1 MVKLSSGAELVVT
14 KVGLYPQSALQHLA
28 DLKRQATESLGGV
41 SSGIGFIGSPGYV
54 LSGALALG
62 VFEGILSRSATK
74 RGLKYLAEYQ
84 ECRLSISRNPVFF
97 PVKNVANFS
106 MPIPGSWSAVSSA
119 GKRGMQE
126 VYVHNGEEF
135 VAMKGA
141 NDRPYYIRWTDVSI
155 YEPQASTG
163 RLVT

>member
-1 MVKLSSGAELVVT
+1 MSYLARLHLVF
-14 KVGLYPQSALQHLA
+14 
-28 DLKRQATESLGGV
+28 LKEFCQGQQRSEV
-41 SSGIGFIGSPGYV
+41 SSTLQNIKSVGYQ
-54 LSGALALG
+54 
-62 VFEGILSRSATK
+62 
-74 RGLKYLAEYQ
+74 YLATQ
-84 ECRLSISRNPVFF
+84 FFF